1 MPRHSIFDGTPLLIA
16 HRGGCALAP
25 ENTLTA
31 FRSAAVIWGAD
42 MIELDVH
49 ATADGHC
56 VVIHDETVD
65 RTTDGSGAVGALTLA
80 EVQALD
86 AGYRFTRDAG
96 STYPFRGR
104 NVVIPTIEQVLGALP
119 KMRFTVEVKAA
130 AAQAPLFAAIERLA
144 ARERVVVAAMYER
157 DRSQFTSYGG
167 ATSASF
173 EALRRFYRLHRL
185 GLGRFAGLRADA
197 VHVPEEWEGRRLV
210 TPRFVRDLKAH
221 GIPVIVWTVNEPEAM
236 RRLLEWE
243 VSGIVTDR
251 LDLLGRLLHERYGRL
266 LAPGNTAATPA
277 G

>member
-16 HRGGCALAP
+16 HRGGSVLAP

-56 VVIHDETVD
+56 VVIHDDMVD
-65 RTTDGSGAVGALTLA
+65 RTTNGEGAVASLTLA

-86 AGYRFTRDAG
+86 AGYRFTRDDGA
-96 STYPFRGR
+96 TYPFRGR
-104 NVVIPTIEQVLGALP
+104 GVKIPTIDEVLEALP
-119 KMRFTVEVKAA
+119 NMRFTVEVKAA
-130 AAQAPLFAAIERLA
+130 AAQAPLFAAVERLA
-144 ARERVVVAAMYER
+144 AHHRVVVAAMFER
-157 DRSQFTSYGG
+157 ERTQFASYPGP
-167 ATSASF
+167 TSASF
-173 EALRRFYRLHRL
+173 EMLKRFYRWHRL
-185 GLGRFAGLRADA
+185 GLGRFSRLRADA

-221 GIPVIVWTVNEPEAM
+221 GIPVIVWTVNDGPTM
-236 RRLLEWE
+236 RRLLKWG
-243 VSGIVTDR
+243 VGGIVTDR
-251 LDLLGRLLHERYGRL
+251 LDLLDEFLHELYGRP
-266 LAPGNTAATPA
+266 LAPGNAAIMT